1 MTKPQLED
9 LKKRV
14 LAATGEDR
22 ELDRL
27 IGETLD
33 PDGASTCRYS
43 SSVDDCIAL
52 IGAIL
57 PDWSWHVGHGPLG
70 VMPYASLHR
79 KTTADDRSDMR
90 VEATASTVPLALLRA
105 MVKALSPDR

>member
-1 MTKPQLED
+1 MTKPKLED
-9 LKKRV
+9 LQKRV

-27 IGETLD
+27 ISEALD
-33 PDGASTCRYS
+33 HDGASTCHYS

-52 IGAIL
+52 IGAVL

-105 MVKALSPDR
+105 TVKALLSDR